1 MFQFTI
7 LLMFFWLLWRFNI
20 IFYSRFL
27 FLLMVVF
34 IINGYF
40 RGYGIRVINKWWEST
55 KLLVGCYKGLYW
67 FIGEYHDLHVSWF
80 NLHFVSLNL
89 HVSCFNLHFPCWN
102 LLKSRFFLLKSWS
115 ISIFASF
122 SMAISLRQAPAP
134 VRSRSRSVSSAAERV
149 DKPRRYNSRCTAGVR
164 SAGFLSWF
172 TVIVVIK
179 DGWLVDLV
187 GGFKHL
193 RMIFHTIWE

>member
-1 MFQFTI
+1 MPCRAASQARQMERMPSNQMAPIQRSPSVPWRGASSKVAIRWLVVLRRFNKFSVSNMFQFTI

-102 LLKSRFFLLKSWS
+102 LLKSRFFLLKSW
-115 ISIFASF
+115 
-122 SMAISLRQAPAP
+122 
-134 VRSRSRSVSSAAERV
+134 
-149 DKPRRYNSRCTAGVR
+149 
-164 SAGFLSWF
+164 
-172 TVIVVIK
+172 
-179 DGWLVDLV
+179 
-187 GGFKHL
+187 
-193 RMIFHTIWE
+193 